1 VTHMSGKIKWF
12 NDTKGFGFI
21 SGDAGQDVFVHQTA
35 IRCDG
40 YRTLK
45 EGDMVEYDLEPGP
58 KGPKAVN
65 VRLQE
70 AAPMTLR

>member
-1 VTHMSGKIKWF
+1 MTHMSGKIKWF

-21 SGDAGQDVFVHQTA
+21 SGEAGQDVFVHQTA
-35 IRCDG
+35 IRCAG

-45 EGDMVEYDLEPGP
+45 EGDTVEYDLEPGP

-70 AAPMTLR
+70 ASPLALR